1 MIIKKPYAFL
11 IKKFRWIHG
20 ILFAM
25 LVYLGIRSMEIYT
38 FFSDYATNHTYT
50 LSSTLASE
58 YIDIML
64 FAVTILTILFSA
76 LIYFILSMKNKD
88 RKTYMWLC
96 LYYLLI
102 FAYFIYM
109 FTIFHGLEQ
118 TGLKF
123 DSIRA
128 IRDISAIVLLPQIVF
143 LFIILGRTLGFN
155 IKQFDFK
162 KDLEELQIDTSDYE
176 EVEVVF
182 GKNNY
187 KTARFIR
194 KFIRLTKYFILENK
208 FFVTIC
214 ASVIVLITS
223 LVVFINMKVYNVDYN
238 ENEEIIA
245 NNLSY
250 KITNSYIVTKDLKGN
265 ILTEGKSY
273 VIVKLTVSNKTTSN
287 SNLVRDTYRLEDD
300 NDMLIPTFGLENK
313 LSDLGK
319 SYSPMEIK
327 SGSTETLIVA
337 FEVPTESVKKEYIFK
352 IKNFNDGQFGNIES
366 KYKDIIIK
374 PKEIDNKESEI
385 GKYYLPIEVNFD
397 KSILEKSSTTITSF
411 DVDKSFKETYNYC
424 IKDNCS
430 KNTNIIKPGTVG
442 KGEVGVLRI
451 KARTTIDDNVY
462 IKKYVNDIADII
474 TNFGRLEYRVYGKYK
489 KTNITKINNNLSNS
503 EYSYLEVPLELAEAN
518 KIEIIL
524 TIRGSKYTL
533 VLK

>member
-20 ILFAM
+20 ILFVM
-25 LVYLGIRSMEIYT
+25 LAYLGIRSVEIYT

-58 YIDIML
+58 YIDILL
-64 FAVTILTILFSA
+64 FAVTVLAILFSA

-96 LYYLLI
+96 LYYLLL
-102 FAYFIYM
+102 FAYFIYI
-109 FTIFHGLEQ
+109 FGIFHGLEQ
-118 TGLKF
+118 VGLKF
-123 DSIRA
+123 ESIRA
-128 IRDISAIVLLPQIVF
+128 IRDISAIVLLPQIAF

-194 KFIRLTKYFILENK
+194 KFLRLTKYFILENK
-208 FFVTIC
+208 FFVTIV
-214 ASVIVLITS
+214 ASIIVLITS
-223 LVVFINMKVYNVDYN
+223 LVVFINLKVYNVDYN

-250 KITNSYIVTKDLKGN
+250 KITNSYIVTKDLSGN
-265 ILTEGKSY
+265 TLSNDKSY
-273 VIVKLTVSNKTTSN
+273 IIVKLTVSNKTSTDY
-287 SNLVRDTYRLEDD
+287 NLVRETYRLEDD
-300 NDMLIPTFGLENK
+300 NEMLIPTFGLENQ

-319 SYSPMEIK
+319 SYSPMEIR
-327 SGSTETLIVA
+327 SGVTETLIVA
-337 FEVPTESVKKEYIFK
+337 FEVPTESIKKEYIFK
-352 IKNFNDGQFGNIES
+352 IKNYNDAQFGNIET

-374 PKEIDNKESEI
+374 PKEIDKKETEI
-385 GKYYLPIEVNFD
+385 GKYYLPIEVNFN
-397 KSILEKSSTTITSF
+397 KSMLEESTTTITEF
-411 DVDKSFKETYNYC
+411 TIDKTFKETYNYC
-424 IKDNCS
+424 IKETCS
-430 KNTNIIKPGTVG
+430 KNTNIIKPSTVG
-442 KGEVGVLRI
+442 KGEVGVLRL
-451 KARTTIDDNVY
+451 KARTTIDDNIY
-462 IKKYVNDIADII
+462 IKKYVKDIADII
-474 TNFGRLEYRVYGKYK
+474 TSFGKVEYRVYGKYK
-489 KTNITKINNNLSNS
+489 SAKITKINNKLSNS
-503 EYSYLEVPLELAEAN
+503 EYVYLEVPLELEEAN

-524 TIRGSKYTL
+524 TIRGAKYTF

>member
-20 ILFAM
+20 ILFVM
-25 LVYLGIRSMEIYT
+25 LAYLGIRSLDIYT

-58 YIDIML
+58 YTDVLL
-64 FAVTILTILFSA
+64 FAVTILAVLFSA

-96 LYYLLI
+96 LYYLLL
-102 FAYFIYM
+102 FVYFIYILG
-109 FTIFHGLEQ
+109 IFHGLEQ
-118 TGLKF
+118 TGLNF
-123 DSIRA
+123 ESIRV

-155 IKQFDFK
+155 IRQFDFK

-194 KFIRLTKYFILENK
+194 KFFRLAKYFILENK
-208 FFVTIC
+208 FFVTIV
-214 ASVIVLITS
+214 ASIIVLITS
-223 LVVFINMKVYNVDYN
+223 LVVFINLKVYNVNYN

-250 KITNSYIVTKDLKGN
+250 KITDSYVITKDLSGN
-265 ILTEGKSY
+265 TLSEDKSY
-273 VIVKLTVSNKTTSN
+273 IIVKLTVNNKTMS
-287 SNLVRDTYRLEDD
+287 SYNLQRETYRLEDN
-300 NDMLIPTFGLENK
+300 NDILLPTFGLENQ

-319 SYSPMEIK
+319 SYSPMEIR
-327 SGSTETLIVA
+327 SGVTETIIVA

-352 IKNFNDGQFGNIES
+352 IKNYDDTQFGNIET

-374 PKEIDNKESEI
+374 PQELDSKETEI
-385 GKYYLPIEVNFD
+385 GKYYLPIEVNFN
-397 KSILEKSSTTITSF
+397 KSMLEESSTTITEF
-411 DVDKSFKETYNYC
+411 EIDKTFKETYNYC

>member
-20 ILFAM
+20 ILFVM
-25 LVYLGIRSMEIYT
+25 LAYLGVRSASIYT

-58 YIDIML
+58 YIDIMS
-64 FAVTILTILFSA
+64 FAVTILAILFSA

-102 FAYFIYM
+102 FAYFIYI
-109 FTIFHGLEQ
+109 FSIFHGLEQ

-208 FFVTIC
+208 FFVTVC
-214 ASVIVLITS
+214 ASIVVLITS

-238 ENEEIIA
+238 ENQEIIA

-250 KITNSYIVTKDLKGN
+250 KITNSYIVTKDLSGN
-265 ILTEGKSY
+265 ILSEDKSY
-273 VIVKLTVSNKTTSN
+273 IVVKLIVSNKTTKN
-287 SNLVRDTYRLEDD
+287 SNLTRETYRLENEDD
-300 NDMLIPTFGLENK
+300 ILIPTFGLENQ

-319 SYSPMEIK
+319 SYSPMELK
-327 SGSTETLIVA
+327 SGSTETLIVT
-337 FEVPTESVKKEYIFK
+337 FEVPTESLKKEYIFK
-352 IKNFNDGQFGNIES
+352 IKNYDDTQFGNIET

-374 PKEIDNKESEI
+374 PKEVDNNEEEI
-385 GKYYLPIEVNFD
+385 GKYYLPINVKLD
-397 KSILEKSSTTITSF
+397 KSVLESTSISISEYKI
-411 DVDKSFKETYNYC
+411 DKTFKETYEYC
-424 IKDNCS
+424 IKKDCNI
-430 KNTNIIKPGTVG
+430 NTNIIKPSTVG
-442 KGEVGVLRI
+442 KGEVGVLRL
-451 KARTTIDDNVY
+451 KSKTTIDENIH
-462 IKKYVNDIADII
+462 IKKYINDITDII
-474 TNFGRLEYRVYGKYK
+474 SKFGKLEYRVYGKYK
-489 KTNITKINNNLSNS
+489 TTSISKISNKTTNS
-503 EYSYLEVPLELAEAN
+503 EYYYLEVPLELEEAN

-524 TIRGSKYTL
+524 RIRGTKYTL

>member
-25 LVYLGIRSMEIYT
+25 LVFLAIKSVNIYT

-58 YIDIML
+58 YIDVML
-64 FAVTILTILFSA
+64 FAVTILAILFSA

-109 FTIFHGLEQ
+109 FGIFHGLEQ

-128 IRDISAIVLLPQIVF
+128 IRDISAIILLPQIVF
-143 LFIILGRTLGFN
+143 IFIILGRTLGFN

-176 EVEVVF
+176 EIEVIF

-194 KFIRLTKYFILENK
+194 KILRLTKYFILENK

-214 ASVIVLITS
+214 SSIIVLITS
-223 LVVFINMKVYNVDYN
+223 LIIFINMIVYNVDYN

-250 KITNSYIVTKDLKGN
+250 KITNSYIINKDLKGN
-265 ILTEGKSY
+265 IISKDKSY
-273 VIVKLTVSNKTTSN
+273 IVVKLTVSNKTTRN
-287 SNLVRDTYRLEDD
+287 SNLRRETYRLEND
-300 NDMLIPTFGLENK
+300 NDILLPTFGLENQ
-313 LSDLGK
+313 LNDLGK
-319 SYSPMEIK
+319 SYSPMELK
-327 SGSTETLIVA
+327 SGVTETLIVS
-337 FEVPTESVKKEYIFK
+337 FEVPNENIKNEYIFK
-352 IKNFNDGQFGNIES
+352 IKNYDDLQFGNIES
-366 KYKDIIIK
+366 EYKNIIIK
-374 PKEIDNKESEI
+374 PKEIDNKEVEI
-385 GKYYLPIEVNFD
+385 GKYYLPINVKLD
-397 KSILEKSSTTITSF
+397 KSLLENTTILITEF
-411 DVDKSFKETYNYC
+411 NVEESFKETYDFC
-424 IKDNCS
+424 IKDVCN
-430 KNTNIIKPGTVG
+430 KNTNIIKPSTVG
-442 KGEVGVLRI
+442 KGEVGVIRI
-451 KARTTIDDNVY
+451 KSKSTIDDNIY
-462 IKKYVNDIADII
+462 IKKYLNDIADILS
-474 TNFGRLEYRVYGKYK
+474 TFGKLEYRVYGKYK
-489 KTNITKINNNLSNS
+489 KTSISKISNRTTNS
-503 EYSYLEVPLELAEAN
+503 EYYYLEVPLELQEAN

-524 TIRGSKYTL
+524 TIRGIKYTL